1 MAKDKNQT
9 GPVIGIDVG
18 GTKVLAGVVDADW
31 QILGLAK
38 KATKGEA
45 GVEAVVERIAKVA
58 RDAAKEA
65 GLALTDL
72 AGICSAAPGAL
83 NPEEG
88 MVRHAPNLPG
98 WEDIPFAKLLSD
110 ALSGVPVFIEND
122 GNLGTLG
129 EHALGAA
136 AGYRDVVGYW
146 VGTGLGGG
154 LILDGKLWQGAHKT
168 AAEIGHTTVLA
179 DGPVCGCGRRGCLE
193 SVASRTALERDIWA
207 GIRAGRASIV
217 QEILERE
224 GRGRLTSGRLT
235 SGVLAEAY
243 GQGDPLVCEVIGRMQ
258 YYLGLSVASAI
269 NFIDPEV
276 VVVGG
281 GVAEAMGEAYLEP
294 IRRVAYQY
302 TMNKR
307 DARSIQIVGTKL
319 GDSAVLLGA
328 AVHARQRLAR

>member
-1 MAKDKNQT
+1 MPKDKNQT
-9 GPVIGIDVG
+9 APVIGIDVG

-31 QILGLAK
+31 KILGTAK
-38 KATKGEA
+38 KSTKGEA
-45 GVEAVVERIAKVA
+45 GVEAVVDRIAKVA
-58 RDAAKEA
+58 RDAAREA
-65 GLALTDL
+65 GLALSDL

-98 WEDIPFAKLLSD
+98 WEDVPFARLLSN

-136 AGYRDVVGYW
+136 VGYRDVVGYW
-146 VGTGLGGG
+146 VGTGVGGG
-154 LILDGKLWQGAHKT
+154 LILDGRLWQGAHKT
-168 AAEIGHTTVLA
+168 AAEIGHTIVLA

-207 GIRAGRASIV
+207 GIRAGRESLVPAIMA
-217 QEILERE
+217 RD
-224 GRGRLTSGRLT
+224 GRDRLT

-243 GQGDPLVCEVIGRMQ
+243 EQRDPLVYEVISRMQ

-276 VVVGG
+276 VVIGG
-281 GVAEAMGEAYLEP
+281 GVAEALGEAYLEP

-302 TMNKR
+302 TLNKR
-307 DARSIQIVGTKL
+307 DARAIQIVGTKL
-319 GDSAVLLGA
+319 GDNAVLLGA
-328 AVHARQRLAR
+328 AVYARQRLAQGGK

>member
-1 MAKDKNQT
+1 MARGKNQST

-31 QILGLAK
+31 KILGLAK

-45 GVEAVVERIAKVA
+45 GVEAVVERIVRVA
-58 RDAAKEA
+58 RDAAREA
-65 GLALTDL
+65 GLALSDVV
-72 AGICSAAPGAL
+72 GICSAAPGAL

-88 MVRHAPNLPG
+88 TVRHAPNLPG
-98 WEDIPFAKLLSD
+98 WEDVPFAKLLSN
-110 ALSGVPVFIEND
+110 ALGGVPVFIEND

-129 EHALGAA
+129 EHVLGAA
-136 AGYRDVVGYW
+136 VGYRDVVGYW

-168 AAEIGHTTVLA
+168 AAEIGHTIVLA

-207 GIRAGRASIV
+207 GIRAGRESIV
-217 QEILERE
+217 PEIMART
-224 GRGRLTSGRLT
+224 GRDRLT

-243 GQGDPLVCEVIGRMQ
+243 EKRDPLVYEVISRMQ

-276 VVVGG
+276 VVIGG
-281 GVAEAMGEAYLEP
+281 GVAEALGEAYLEP

-302 TMNKR
+302 TLNKR

-319 GDSAVLLGA
+319 GDHAVVYGA
-328 AVHARQRLAR
+328 AVYARQRLER

>member
-1 MAKDKNQT
+1 MAKSKDRAA

-18 GTKVLAGVVDADW
+18 GTKLLAGVVDADW
-31 QILGLAK
+31 KILSMVK

-45 GVEAVVERIAKVA
+45 GVEAVVKRVARVA
-58 RDAAKEA
+58 RDAAREA
-65 GLALTDL
+65 GIRLADI

-83 NPEEG
+83 NPDDG
-88 MVRHAPNLPG
+88 IVRHAPNLPG
-98 WEDIPFAKLLSD
+98 WEDIPFARLLSE

-136 AGYRDVVGYW
+136 AGYRDVIGYW
-146 VGTGLGGG
+146 VGTGVGGG
-154 LILDGKLWQGAHKT
+154 LILDGKLWRGAHKT

-193 SVASRTALERDIWA
+193 SVASRTALERDVWA
-207 GIRAGRASIV
+207 GIRAGRESIV
-217 QEILERE
+217 PEIMARD
-224 GRGRLTSGRLT
+224 GRDRLT

-243 GQGDPLVCEVIGRMQ
+243 EKRDPLVYEVIGRTQ
-258 YYLGLSVASAI
+258 YYLGLSVASAL
-269 NFIDPEV
+269 NFIDPEI

-281 GVAEAMGEAYLEP
+281 GVAEALGEAYLEP

-302 TMNKR
+302 TLNQR
-307 DARSIQIVGTKL
+307 DARAIPIVGAKL
-319 GDSAVLLGA
+319 GDNAVMLGA
-328 AVHARQRLAR
+328 AVYARQRLGA